1 MKTEKVIKNVKEE
14 LNLKGDTISILKKIS
29 YKKERLNFEKGALRK
44 EIDTLKSENI
54 SKEDNLKA
62 IKIEMKLFE
71 RKIIK
76 SKINWS

>member
-1 MKTEKVIKNVKEE
+1 MKTEKVINNVKEE

-29 YKKERLNFEKGALRK
+29 YKKERLNFEKGALGK

-54 SKEDNLKA
+54 SKEENLKGT
-62 IKIEMKLFE
+62 KIEMKLFE